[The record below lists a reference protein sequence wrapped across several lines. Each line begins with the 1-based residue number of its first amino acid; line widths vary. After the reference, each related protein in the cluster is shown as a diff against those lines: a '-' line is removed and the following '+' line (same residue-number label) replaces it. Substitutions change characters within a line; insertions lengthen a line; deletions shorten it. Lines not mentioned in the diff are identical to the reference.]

1 MDPNSALTA
10 IIARLEAAGL
20 TKAKSPLGVANQSA
34 PQLDR
39 SFSVKMTS
47 LTPAARSDRGK
58 ASAVG
63 VRVTNRFTIELSHRL
78 TPNSG
83 QTAVSQGLQDL
94 HTAWKY
100 LAQPATTLTTGVQLA
115 FGSAS
120 SSYTG
125 SGAYLVQSFTIDLQ
139 YNLTLAV

>member
-1 MDPNSALTA
+1 MTPDSALTA
-10 IIARLEAAGL
+10 IIARLVAAGL
-20 TKAKSPLGVANQSA
+20 TKAKSPVGVANQSA

-39 SFSVKMTS
+39 SFAVSMSS
-47 LTPAARSDRGK
+47 LAPASRPDRGK
-58 ASAVG
+58 ATAVG

-83 QTAVSQGLQDL
+83 QTAVSQALQDL

-100 LAQPATTLTTGVQLA
+100 LAQPATSLTTGVQIQL
-115 FGSAS
+115 GSSTANI
-120 SSYTG
+120 TG

-139 YNLTLAV
+139 YNLSLAV

>member
-1 MDPNSALTA
+1 MSPDDALTA
-10 IIARLEAAGL
+10 IIARLLAAGL

-39 SFSVKMTS
+39 SFSVRMAS
-47 LTPAARSDRGK
+47 LAPASRPDRVKGT
-58 ASAVG
+58 AVG
-63 VRVTNRFTIELSHRL
+63 VRVANRFTIELSHRL

-83 QTAVSQGLQDL
+83 QTAISQGLQDL

-100 LAQPATTLTTGVQLA
+100 LAQPATTLTTGVQLTLG
-115 FGSAS
+115 GSS

-139 YNLTLAV
+139 YNLSLAV